1 MNMPIRQGVRM
12 AAYLAKQKDA
22 FLSGRSAPDFSAE
35 DYEVNFDGRTTA
47 ADLTE
52 LGKKQMGLIPW

>member
-1 MNMPIRQGVRM
+1 VLYRGVT
-12 AAYLAKQKDA
+12 
-22 FLSGRSAPDFSAE
+22 P
-35 DYEVNFDGRTTA
+35 